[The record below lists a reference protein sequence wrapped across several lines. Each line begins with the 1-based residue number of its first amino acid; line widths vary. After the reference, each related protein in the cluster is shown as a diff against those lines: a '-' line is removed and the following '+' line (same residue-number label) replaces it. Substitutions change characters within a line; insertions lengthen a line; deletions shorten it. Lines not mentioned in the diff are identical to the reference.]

1 MIRSLAVVV
10 PARDE
15 EELLGD
21 CLDALRRAAGHPRV
35 RALPVRVV
43 VVADACVDGTA
54 AVALRHGAELLELS
68 AGSVGAARAAGS
80 DHAVGLA
87 LAARPGLTGR
97 QVWLAHT
104 DADSLVPPGWL
115 GQQLAH
121 AAAGWHAVVGCVR
134 VTDWTGHPEGTADA
148 FRARYQ
154 NRDLPSGHPHV
165 HGANLAV
172 RADAYHA
179 AGGFDPLTV
188 GEDRSLVAALEA
200 AGHRVKRTTRH
211 PVTTSA
217 RRDPRA
223 RGGFG
228 DFLLGLD
235 ALTG

>member
-21 CLDALRRAAGHPRV
+21 CLDALRRAAAHPRV

-54 AVALRHGAELLELS
+54 AVARRHGTDLLELS

-80 DHAVGLA
+80 RHAVRLA

-115 GQQLAH
+115 AQQLAH
-121 AAAGWHAVVGCVR
+121 AAAGWHAVVGTVR
-134 VTDWTGHPEGTADA
+134 VADWSGHPDGTADA
-148 FRARYQ
+148 FRRRY
-154 NRDLPSGHPHV
+154 RRHGLPAGHPHV

-188 GEDRSLVAALEA
+188 GEDRNLVAALEA
-200 AGHRVKRTTRH
+200 AGHRVKRTTRN

-235 ALTG
+235 SLTG